1 MAKVY
6 IGATFAVLQV
16 LGAIRGTEYY
26 NASDYASQHAREMA
40 RQKMLD
46 KYRAKY
52 RKELELSEYMESP
65 AFSKGARIYY
75 AQPPAKS
82 NAVGSKIV
90 YTDKRIDK
98 CFTYAD
104 APYDDSEWWYTITVT
119 VDGKQVIKLDRAIA
133 EVDIPAGEHT
143 FRVDVKSHYQNDPA
157 ERLGE
162 YKIDKEMNTKTV
174 DKVKV
179 EEGEN
184 FFSIYHSVTFGID
197 GVGTYYD
204 KNNCYNVFVVQAP
217 VRAKTTAYM
226 ASLELFTKRH
236 RCDLYEYD
244 IPFPTNEYFP
254 EGWDEGEESQE
265 IAEPSEP
272 KKEKKK
278 RAKKTR
284 SILDDEMSD
293 FEKKPKKERKPR
305 EKRSFSFPKIR
316 LPRIR
321 LPRIRLPRI
330 RLPRLSMPSLNGAD
344 WWTLGLFL
352 FVGVVAFLTMSGIFP
367 VAVEGLM
374 KAGNSLFG
382 VAYTDFPMVKAVWS
396 WNPDWSWLLFLIE
409 FIIRIVGCLLCIV
422 IELAL
427 LIVSFIGT
435 FLLAILILLFAVVFE
450 FSPVLATIAV
460 LVLFIVQCA
469 RREASGGKVVLY
481 LLALALMI
489 AATVFI
495 YTFLMT
501 NF

>member
-75 AQPPAKS
+75 TQPPSHS

-119 VDGKQVIKLDRAIA
+119 VDGKQVIKIDRAIT

-174 DKVKV
+174 EKVKV

-184 FFSIYHSVTFGID
+184 YFSIYHSVTFGID

-204 KNNCYNVFVVQAP
+204 KNNCYNIFVVQAP

-265 IAEPSEP
+265 IAESAGIIVDLYLQETALHGIDNVALLTPLRQKTETGVNALNELIRDKVNPPAPSKAETP
-272 KKEKKK
+272 EG
-278 RAKKTR
+278 RAKKYREGDKVMQIKNFEDVNNGDIGYIRKIVNVGGDTVVLIDFGDGRFKEYDLSEMDMVDLGYASTVHKSQGSEYSTVIINLQCAHHIMLTR
-284 SILDDEMSD
+284 PLIYTAITRGKSKVIIVG
-293 FEKKPKKERKPR
+293 ERKAQCIAI
-305 EKRSFSFPKIR
+305 KRTDTDKRGTCLAKRMQDI
-316 LPRIR
+316 
-321 LPRIRLPRI
+321 
-330 RLPRLSMPSLNGAD
+330 LN
-344 WWTLGLFL
+344 
-352 FVGVVAFLTMSGIFP
+352 SK
-367 VAVEGLM
+367 E
-374 KAGNSLFG
+374 
-382 VAYTDFPMVKAVWS
+382 
-396 WNPDWSWLLFLIE
+396 
-409 FIIRIVGCLLCIV
+409 
-422 IELAL
+422 
-427 LIVSFIGT
+427 
-435 FLLAILILLFAVVFE
+435 
-450 FSPVLATIAV
+450 
-460 LVLFIVQCA
+460 
-469 RREASGGKVVLY
+469 
-481 LLALALMI
+481 
-489 AATVFI
+489 
-495 YTFLMT
+495 
-501 NF
+501 

>member
-6 IGATFAVLQV
+6 IGATFSILRVIGNVYGEEHFEESA
-16 LGAIRGTEYY
+16 
-26 NASDYASQHAREMA
+26 YASKHAHEMA
-40 RQKMLD
+40 WQRLLS

-52 RKELELSEYMESP
+52 KQEFEKSEWWTRP
-65 AFSKGARIYY
+65 AFSKGARVYYVQPPQDDRRVGGTIYY
-75 AQPPAKS
+75 TDERIGKKYRYV
-82 NAVGSKIV
+82 NAP
-90 YTDKRIDK
+90 
-98 CFTYAD
+98 C
-104 APYDDSEWWYTITVT
+104 DDSDWDYTITVT
-119 VDGKQVIKLDRAIA
+119 LDGKRVIKLDRAIT

-143 FRVDVKSHYQNDPA
+143 VCVEIKSRYRNNASRV
-157 ERLGE
+157 LGE
-162 YKIDKEMNTKTV
+162 YPIDKETITKTV
-174 DKVKV
+174 ERVTV
-179 EEGEN
+179 EDGEN
-184 FFSIYHSVTFGID
+184 YFSIFHAVTFGID
-197 GVGTYYD
+197 GVGTAYSG
-204 KNNCYNVFVVQAP
+204 NNVYNVFVVQKP
-217 VRAKTTAYM
+217 VRATTTAYM
-226 ASLELFTKRH
+226 TSLESFIERH
-236 RCDLYEYD
+236 DCKLYEYE
-244 IPFPTNEYFP
+244 IPFPTNEFFP
-254 EGWDEGEESQE
+254 EGWYEEVPD
-265 IAEPSEP
+265 IPPKP

-278 RAKKTR
+278 REKKTR
-284 SILDDEMSD
+284 SIIDDEMSD
-293 FEKKPKKERKPR
+293 FEKKPKKQRKPR
-305 EKRSFSFPKIR
+305 EKRSFSFPQLR

-330 RLPRLSMPSLNGAD
+330 RLPRLSLPSMSGAD
-344 WWTLGLFL
+344 WWTLGLLL
-352 FVGVVAFLTMSGIFP
+352 FVGLIAFLTAAGGFP

-382 VAYTDFPMVKAVWS
+382 VAYTEFPMVKAVWS

-427 LIVSFIGT
+427 LIVSFVGT

-481 LLALALMI
+481 LLALGVMI

-495 YTFLMT
+495 YTFLSA